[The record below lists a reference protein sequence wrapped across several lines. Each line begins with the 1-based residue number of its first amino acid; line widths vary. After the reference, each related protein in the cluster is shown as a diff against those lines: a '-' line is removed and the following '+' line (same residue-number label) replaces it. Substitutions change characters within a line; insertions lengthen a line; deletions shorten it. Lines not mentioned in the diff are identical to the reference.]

1 MVCSHSLQLWKW
13 IKCTEQFKSHTCW
26 LKWLSIP
33 NWLCEHSQTQS
44 FLPRYKLVSSC
55 LSVCLSHNQTH
66 QQKDMLKAEYRGCSA
81 SHALWK
87 AQKHYSL
94 SKAWVDT
101 VVYSYWDLQRNKRSN
116 FTRPPL
122 ETTIIIFPVIMSKVL
137 AMSMSWCLYWFVLT
151 VNVQLFLQV
160 RILLIV
166 VIWIYI
172 WFMVAGTPMLNSSL
186 NYINSSLHDLKI
198 WRSNVSLFV
207 VCNVLGRVNV

>member
-94 SKAWVDT
+94 SKAWVGT
-101 VVYSYWDLQRNKRSN
+101 VVYSYWDLQRNEVKLHTTPIRDNHHYLPCYHVKSACHVNVLMLILIRSN
-116 FTRPPL
+116 CQCPAL
-122 ETTIIIFPVIMSKVL
+122 S
-137 AMSMSWCLYWFVLT
+137 AGSNFV
-151 VNVQLFLQV
+151 
-160 RILLIV
+160 
-166 VIWIYI
+166 
-172 WFMVAGTPMLNSSL
+172 NSSHL
-186 NYINSSLHDLKI
+186 NIYLVYGCRKT
-198 WRSNVSLFV
+198 NVKFLTE
-207 VCNVLGRVNV
+207 LY